1 MKQLFIIFC
10 AVFVYACTH
19 GETSESKLKKMFIVA
34 TNNNST
40 SPNFVVIH
48 AIELKS
54 NEQKD
59 LCIDYMAFGY
69 ALYLDSQKLN
79 IEKVNYA
86 KNGIPIFK
94 FQTEKA
100 IEYLYFHDYNVAIV
114 DSIIHNTNNLLMS
127 EILNQNKN
135 DGYSKLL
142 EINSLKYNRK
152 YFEHFLYMNGIPTY
166 RDCESGYTVIVRGK

>member
-10 AVFVYACTH
+10 AVFFFASAH
-19 GETSESKLKKMFIVA
+19 AETNESKLKKMFIVA
-34 TNNNST
+34 TKNNST

-48 AIELKS
+48 AVELKS

-59 LCIDYMAFGY
+59 LCLDYMALGY

-79 IEKVNYA
+79 VEKVIYA

-94 FQTEKA
+94 FKTEKA
-100 IEYLYFHDYNVAIV
+100 IRYLYFHDYNVAIV
-114 DSIIHNTNNLLMS
+114 DSIIRNTNNLLIT
-127 EILNQNKN
+127 EILNQNKH

-166 RDCESGYTVIVRGK
+166 QDCESGYTVIVRGN